1 MISFRRDSVAGLI
14 AGRNSHLTQDGP
26 VVLLQSGVD
35 DRRGM
40 GKEIGEGLRRCDEM
54 RGLHVG
60 DSGIVVTERLND
72 EILVFVS
79 TISRPLEP

>member
-1 MISFRRDSVAGLI
+1 MI
-14 AGRNSHLTQDGP
+14 
-26 VVLLQSGVD
+26 QSGVA
-35 DRRGM
+35 DRRRIDQ
-40 GKEIGEGLRRCDEM
+40 EIGEGLRRRDEV

-60 DSGIVVTERLND
+60 DSGIVIPECLDD